1 MTTTAGGPG
10 IGAAAARS
18 RLMVLKGVEKARPG
32 SPGFRLVVERL
43 EIRPGD
49 RLAVV
54 GPSGSGKSTLI
65 DMLALALAP
74 DRVDRFWVADAP
86 PDGVGPPDRRDVK
99 RAWDAG
105 ARSDLAR
112 LRGRLFGYVVQTGGL
127 LPFLTV
133 ASNIALSQQV
143 AGRHDADWIAELA
156 RRLGISDL
164 MGRLPAQLSVGQRQR
179 VAVARALAHRP
190 PILLADEPTASLDP
204 VNAERVMTALTALVA
219 DSGAALVLVTHDA
232 ALAGHYDLTL
242 HRIEP
247 ASAGDEVVS
256 RLVPPAA
263 QVGAPSD
270 AAVAAEAAP

>member
-1 MTTTAGGPG
+1 
-10 IGAAAARS
+10 
-18 RLMVLKGVEKARPG
+18 MVLKGVQKVRPG
-32 SPGFRLVVERL
+32 SPGFRLVVDRL

-74 DRVDRFWVADAP
+74 DLAGRFWVADAP
-86 PDGVGPPDRRDVK
+86 ADGVGPADRRDVK

-127 LPFLTV
+127 LPFLSV
-133 ASNIALSQQV
+133 AANIALTQRV
-143 AGRHDADWIAELA
+143 AGRPDPDWIAELA
-156 RRLGISDL
+156 RRLDLTDL
-164 MGRLPAQLSVGQRQR
+164 MARLPAQLSVGQRQR

-232 ALAGHYDLTL
+232 ELAGRYDLTV
-242 HRIEP
+242 HRIVP
-247 ASAGDEVVS
+247 AGAGDEVVS
-256 RLVPPAA
+256 HLVPPAPPP
-263 QVGAPSD
+263 APP
-270 AAVAAEAAP
+270 AAEAAAPAEVAP